1 MENRRVKSSHSLVEK
16 VIKMKGWD
24 CILELVAFQ
33 TLEIALREKTKKAVE
48 GAKREWEGRQ
58 SGWTERARERGLYF
72 NIWEEKEIIR

>member
-48 GAKREWEGRQ
+48 GAIRENEKEDKVDEQRERER
-58 SGWTERARERGLYF
+58 ERALF
-72 NIWEEKEIIR
+72 